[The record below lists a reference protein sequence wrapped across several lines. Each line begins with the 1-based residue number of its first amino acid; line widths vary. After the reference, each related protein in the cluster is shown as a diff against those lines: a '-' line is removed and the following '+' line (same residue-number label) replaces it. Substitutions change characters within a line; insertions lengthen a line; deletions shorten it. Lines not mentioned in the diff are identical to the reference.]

1 MRAILTYHSI
11 DDSGSPI
18 SVSPASFRRH
28 VEWLASGAVP
38 VRPLAELLSGPGET
52 DAVALTF
59 DDGFRSLAETA
70 WPLLQDHGLP
80 ATLFVP
86 TGHVGETNTWPGG
99 PDPGIPTLPLV
110 DWDTLGAMAGEGL
123 QLGSHGR
130 RHHDLRTLEPERLAE
145 ELDRSAEALERAT
158 GARPRS
164 FAYPYG
170 YLNEAVVGAVGDR
183 FELACTTELRTLDP
197 RDDLL
202 RLPRL
207 DAYYLQAPGRLESFG
222 SPRFR
227 AWLWLRARARA
238 VRAMLEDGAWRGSRQ
253 ST

>member
-18 SVSPASFRRH
+18 SVSEASFRRH
-28 VEWLASGAVP
+28 VEWLASGVVR
-38 VRPLAELLSGPGET
+38 VRPLAELLCGPVET

-59 DDGFRSLAETA
+59 DDGFRNFAETA
-70 WPLLQDHGLP
+70 WPLLREHGLP

-110 DWDTLGAMAGEGL
+110 DWDTLGRLAGEGL
-123 QLGSHGR
+123 ALGSHGR
-130 RHHDLRTLEPERLAE
+130 RHHDLRTLDAARLAD
-145 ELDRSAEALERAT
+145 ELDRSAEALERTT
-158 GARPRS
+158 GERPRT

-170 YLNEAVVGAVGDR
+170 YLNDAVVQAVRDR
-183 FELACTTELRTLDP
+183 FELACTTELRVLDP
-197 RDDLL
+197 EDDPL

-207 DAYYLQAPGRLESFG
+207 DAYYFRAPGGLESFG

-227 AWLWLRARARA
+227 AYLWLRARARA
-238 VRAMLEDGAWRGSRQ
+238 ARSLLRG
-253 ST
+253 